1 MNSCPNLVLISD
13 THHCNVSNHLY
24 LCIVGYYDKN
34 IMPLLSFLNLVSIC
48 VLTLDATNFFQRG
61 LMCLNIAFVEIGLRM
76 QLDNRLPSVG
86 YQIKL
91 QRILNRYFYS
101 ILSIVLE
108 SSILHFLIE
117 HGKFT
122 IQDTRTIDLVWALF
136 LLLNQAFLT
145 LVYADFDRFAQF
157 RQNDDA
163 SSVG

>member
-1 MNSCPNLVLISD
+1 MSIS
-13 THHCNVSNHLY
+13 
-24 LCIVGYYDKN
+24 I
-34 IMPLLSFLNLVSIC
+34 
-48 VLTLDATNFFQRG
+48 LTLDGDKFFQRG

-86 YQIKL
+86 YQIKM

-108 SSILHFLIE
+108 SSLLHFLIE
-117 HGKFT
+117 HGDFT
-122 IQDTRTIDLVWALF
+122 VRDTRKIDAVWAIF

-157 RQNDDA
+157 QSDDA
-163 SSVG
+163 SSAD